1 MSAPSSPLALGVLRW
16 VPESHPLHARLTG
29 GPAASPRTIG
39 SVAAQR
45 AVLTPVLALA
55 FGGAVVFAYIAGTT
69 FVFQDI
75 YRHGSHGH
83 MPHSGHP
90 CRRRDQA
97 DKEEVVPAGAAVF
110 TRLGSSCS
118 AIRRRLP
125 RAVFGVHEMWIWLNL
140 CG

>member
-1 MSAPSSPLALGVLRW
+1 LGVLRW

-29 GPAASPRTIG
+29 GPAASLRTIG

-55 FGGAVVFAYIAGTT
+55 FGGAAVFAYIAGTT

-75 YRHGSHGH
+75 YRHGGHGH
-83 MPHSGHP
+83 MPHSGHS

-97 DKEEVVPAGAAVF
+97 
-110 TRLGSSCS
+110 
-118 AIRRRLP
+118 
-125 RAVFGVHEMWIWLNL
+125 N
-140 CG
+140 